1 MILKHKQNPYKQ
13 KAQNFTV
20 FSLSFLETNEN
31 PEMRTLKNRITNLTQ
46 SERMGVSP
54 EDDFD

>member
-1 MILKHKQNPYKQ
+1 MRTRK
-13 KAQNFTV
+13 
-20 FSLSFLETNEN
+20 
-31 PEMRTLKNRITNLTQ
+31 MRTLKNRITNLTQ